1 VKAITW
7 VAPNRVTCEQ
17 TPDPAILNPRDAILK
32 ATATTICGSDLHLY
46 DGYVPA
52 VQRGDVLGHE
62 FMGEVVE
69 LGEGAKGAL
78 SVGDRVCVSPMIAC
92 GGCFFCGQQLY
103 SLCDNGNPD
112 AALPEALWGQSPCG
126 IFGYSHLTGG
136 YAGSHAEYI
145 RVPYA
150 DVGAVRVPD
159 EIDDT
164 KALFCS
170 DAFATGYF
178 AADLCEL
185 EGGEVVAV
193 WGAGAV
199 GLFAMIS
206 VRLLGAERV
215 IAIDRFPDRLSLA
228 GDRAGA
234 SESIDY
240 RRTNVVDEL
249 KELTGGRGPDVCID
263 AVGMEAH
270 SGGLQS
276 VYDRFKQAARLET
289 ERPYVIREC
298 IQACRKGGTISMV
311 GVYGGV
317 ADKFPLGA
325 LMNKGLKLKTGQVH
339 AQRYIPRL
347 LEHVGRRDVDPS
359 FVATHEMS
367 LDQAQDAY
375 QTFKHKTDD
384 CVRVVFRP
392 HAAGPDGTAGSSSNP
407 ARA

>member
-1 VKAITW
+1 MKAITW
-7 VAPNRVTCEQ
+7 AGPNRVTCEE
-17 TPDPAILNPRDAILK
+17 TPDPSVTNPRDAILK
-32 ATATTICGSDLHLY
+32 VTATTICGSDLHLY

-52 VQRGDVLGHE
+52 MQRGDILGHE
-62 FMGEVVE
+62 FLGEVVE
-69 LGEGAKGAL
+69 AGTAVSDKL

-92 GGCFFCGQQLY
+92 GSCFFCQQELF

-112 AALPEALWGQSPCG
+112 AALAEAVWGQSPCG

-150 DVGAVRVPD
+150 DVGAVKVPD
-159 EIDDT
+159 GVDDT
-164 KALFCS
+164 QALFCS

-178 AADLCEL
+178 GADMCGLG
-185 EGGEVVAV
+185 GGEVVAV

-199 GLFAMIS
+199 GLFAIAS
-206 VRLLGAERV
+206 AYLLGAERV
-215 IAIDRFPDRLSLA
+215 IAIDRFPERLRLA
-228 GDRAGA
+228 RERAGA
-234 SESIDY
+234 SEVLDY
-240 RRTNVVDEL
+240 TQVDVVEEL
-249 KELTGGRGPDVCID
+249 KALTGGRGPDSCID

-270 SGGLQS
+270 SGGLQGA
-276 VYDRFKQAARLET
+276 YDRIKQATRLES

-298 IQACRKGGTISMV
+298 IQACRKGGTIAMI

-325 LMNKGLKLKTGQVH
+325 LMNKALHLRTGQVH
-339 AQRYIPRL
+339 AQRYLPRL
-347 LEHVGRRDVDPS
+347 LEHAERGEVDPA

-367 LDQAQDAY
+367 LNDAQEAY
-375 QTFKHKTDD
+375 QTFKQKTDA

-392 HAAGPDGTAGSSSNP
+392 HGG
-407 ARA
+407 